1 MASISERIKTIK
13 EQKVGSS
20 SRRVLLVEGP
30 DDVNAFEQ
38 FLHKTNY
45 DWSREWVIAEAGKK
59 TDVLAII
66 QKESDWIGVI
76 DRDEWSLARLLQ
88 LEITHPNLWILPRY
102 CIENY
107 LIVPGEL
114 WSAVP
119 AKRQAALDGGLDTLS
134 QQLLADLERWIAHAA
149 LWQEVNPMWE
159 GLRQLGFKEALLD
172 PAIATDDEAIR
183 EKLEQWHDYL
193 NPANVFEGFEQKR
206 EALGGLP
213 LLEQLTLNI
222 HGKKFFEQ
230 VVNPVLNQLLG
241 QMKSVERQRAIF
253 RHLPASE
260 EFMPLWQKMELT

>member
-38 FLHKTNY
+38 FLHKTSY
-45 DWSREWVIAEAGKK
+45 DWNNGWVIAEAGKK

-66 QKESDWIGVI
+66 EKEPEWIGVI
-76 DRDEWSLARLLQ
+76 DRDEWSPERLLQ
-88 LEITHPNLWILPRY
+88 LAVQHPNLWFLPRY

-107 LIVPGEL
+107 LIVPEEL
-114 WSAVP
+114 WQAIP
-119 AKRQAALDGGLDTLS
+119 EKRQATIDGGLDSLS

-172 PAIATDDEAIR
+172 PAIATDDEAIKK
-183 EKLEQWHDYL
+183 KLEQWHDYL
-193 NPANVFEGFEQKR
+193 NPANVFAKFEQQR
-206 EALGGLP
+206 EKLNGLP
-213 LLEQLTLNI
+213 LFKQMALNI
-222 HGKKFFEQ
+222 HGKQFFEK

-253 RHLPASE
+253 RHLPPSD
-260 EFMPLWQKMELT
+260 EFMPLWRKMGLA